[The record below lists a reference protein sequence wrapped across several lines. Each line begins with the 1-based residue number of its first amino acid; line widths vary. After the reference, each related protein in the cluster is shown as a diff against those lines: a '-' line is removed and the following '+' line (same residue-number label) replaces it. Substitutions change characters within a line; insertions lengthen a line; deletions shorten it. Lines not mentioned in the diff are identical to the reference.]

1 MSWNLTRDI
10 GAAFGGVLSQLG
22 LTEPVAGDLNNE
34 EVWRI
39 CAQCCEDV
47 YYLFKPAGNAVGS
60 AHEDLEEPPE
70 GGITEGPSHCELFP
84 SERLVAMFRGSSDGE
99 LVWEEGL
106 NACET
111 GTRPSSGSPRDPR
124 DQLKRPLRRAKVG

>member
-60 AHEDLEEPPE
+60 AHEDYDFKVLVCSGINQEPHPAIQYAIYATSL
-70 GGITEGPSHCELFP
+70 GNVLCFMGYDGFDWNTQ
-84 SERLVAMFRGSSDGE
+84 SEQAFATIME
-99 LVWEEGL
+99 
-106 NACET
+106 
-111 GTRPSSGSPRDPR
+111 
-124 DQLKRPLRRAKVG
+124 